1 MALSPTT
8 KESDFKNSIKKY
20 FLDNLET
27 TESLKVFFEELEEV
41 PLDVSGNPYNKWV
54 IIVFGRRDLGAVSA
68 QQISIDMYTREDRE
82 GDDLAALSDT
92 IMNYIIDENSTNGL
106 VSIPFYDTSGT
117 WAQVGGIIPYLQPSL
132 GSMESE
138 DGVQF
143 KAINLLCKWGGK

>member
-27 TESLKVFFEELEEV
+27 TESLRLFFEELSEV
-41 PLDVSGNPYNKWV
+41 PLNGSGVKESAWV
-54 IIVFGRRDLGAVSA
+54 IISFGRRDLGCVSE
-68 QQISIDMYTREDRE
+68 QQISIDMYTLNDKE
-82 GDDLAALSDT
+82 GDDLAVLYDKV
-92 IMNYIIDENSTNGL
+92 MNYIVDEDSTNGL
-106 VSIPFYDTSGT
+106 HTIPFYDTSGVWT
-117 WAQVGGIIPYLQPSL
+117 QVGGIMPYLQPSL
-132 GSMESE
+132 GRMESE